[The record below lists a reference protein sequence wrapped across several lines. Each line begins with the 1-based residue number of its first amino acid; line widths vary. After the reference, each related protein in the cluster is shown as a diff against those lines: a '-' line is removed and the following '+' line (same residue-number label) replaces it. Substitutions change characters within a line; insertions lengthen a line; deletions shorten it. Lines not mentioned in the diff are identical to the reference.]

1 MLEQKDRSKSNHY
14 LKFYLLS
21 LVVIIVDQSVKLLI
35 YHNMDLGTGG
45 QIQIFDDW
53 FKLHYT
59 LNPGMAFGITL
70 GSEYGKLA
78 LTLFR
83 LVAMVGIG
91 YYLYKLSQSHVH
103 PGLLWCVGLILGGA
117 IGNVIDST
125 LYGVLL
131 DNAPYNASTPWFHG
145 QVIDMFYID
154 IWEGR
159 MANWIPFF
167 GGKHVALWPIFNVA
181 DASIFVGVI
190 IILIWQ
196 KKFFDFNKEK
206 SEDTGTIQEISG
218 EISDITN

>member
-1 MLEQKDRSKSNHY
+1 MLEQKDRNKSNKF

-45 QIQIFDDW
+45 QILIFDDW

-167 GGKHVALWPIFNVA
+167 GGQHIALWPIFNVA

-206 SEDTGTIQEISG
+206 SDDTGTIQEIS
-218 EISDITN
+218 EKQPT